1 MLTRLELLAANRSD
15 SSWDNAKTGW
25 GVIFLFAIWLKMLY
39 NAVMVEFGE
48 RIYNLRKK
56 SGLSQEEF
64 ADKLGVS
71 RQAVSKWETGQSV
84 PDSEKAAA
92 IGSFFGVSL
101 DWLINGVEPVVSVTS
116 AASATVA
123 ERKPR
128 AGWVKALIIAGIV
141 TLASIGVSALS
152 AFVFMLVMMK
162 SANLADTGTFYMLLM
177 VVPGWIVLFAAVF
190 IISMVVIRK
199 KQKNKP
205 PQ

>member
-1 MLTRLELLAANRSD
+1 
-15 SSWDNAKTGW
+15 
-25 GVIFLFAIWLKMLY
+25 MLY
-39 NAVMVEFGE
+39 NAAMYEFGE

-92 IGSFFGVSL
+92 IGAFFGVSL
-101 DWLINGVEPVVSVTS
+101 DWLINGTEN
-116 AASATVA
+116 AASAPAVPEA
-123 ERKPR
+123 PAVSEAPAPPAKKR
-128 AGWVKALIIAGIV
+128 AGWVKALIVAGVI
-141 TLASIGVSALS
+141 TLAAIGVSALS
-152 AFVFMLVMMK
+152 AFIFMLVTMK
-162 SANLADTGTFYMLLM
+162 AANLADPETFYMLLII
-177 VVPGWIVLFAAVF
+177 VPGWVVLFLAVF
-190 IISMVVIRK
+190 IISIIVIRK

>member
-1 MLTRLELLAANRSD
+1 
-15 SSWDNAKTGW
+15 
-25 GVIFLFAIWLKMLY
+25 MLY
-39 NAVMVEFGE
+39 NVAMYEFGE

-92 IGSFFGVSL
+92 IGAFFGVSL
-101 DWLINGVEPVVSVTS
+101 DWLINGVEP
-116 AASATVA
+116 AASAPASAAVA
-123 ERKPR
+123 PLAPPAVVAPQVKQR
-128 AGWVKALIIAGIV
+128 AGWVKALIIAGII

-152 AFVFMLVMMK
+152 AFIFMLVTMK
-162 SANLADTGTFYMLLM
+162 AANLADPETFYMLLII
-177 VVPGWIVLFAAVF
+177 VPGWVVLFFAVF
-190 IISMVVIRK
+190 IISIIVIRK

>member
-1 MLTRLELLAANRSD
+1 M
-15 SSWDNAKTGW
+15 
-25 GVIFLFAIWLKMLY
+25 Y
-39 NAVMVEFGE
+39 EFGE

-92 IGSFFGVSL
+92 IGAFFGVSL
-101 DWLINGVEPVVSVTS
+101 DWLINGTETT
-116 AASATVA
+116 AAIPASTPAAVATPAVFA
-123 ERKPR
+123 TPATPAPAKQR
-128 AGWVKALIIAGIV
+128 AGWVKALIIAGII
-141 TLASIGVSALS
+141 TLASIGVAALS
-152 AFVFMLVMMK
+152 AFIFMLVTMK
-162 SANLADTGTFYMLLM
+162 AANLGDPETFYMLLII
-177 VVPGWIVLFAAVF
+177 VPGWVVLFFAVF
-190 IISMVVIRK
+190 IISIIVIRK

>member
-1 MLTRLELLAANRSD
+1 M
-15 SSWDNAKTGW
+15 
-25 GVIFLFAIWLKMLY
+25 Y
-39 NAVMVEFGE
+39 EFGE

-92 IGSFFGVSL
+92 IGAFFGVSL
-101 DWLINGVEPVVSVTS
+101 DWLINGTETTARATEPAPAVVAPP
-116 AASATVA
+116 AASITALA
-123 ERKPR
+123 PPAKQR
-128 AGWVKALIIAGIV
+128 AGWVKALIIAGII

-152 AFVFMLVMMK
+152 AFIFMLVTMK
-162 SANLADTGTFYMLLM
+162 AANLGDPGTFYMLLII
-177 VVPGWIVLFAAVF
+177 VPGWVVLFLAVF
-190 IISMVVIRK
+190 IISIIVIRK